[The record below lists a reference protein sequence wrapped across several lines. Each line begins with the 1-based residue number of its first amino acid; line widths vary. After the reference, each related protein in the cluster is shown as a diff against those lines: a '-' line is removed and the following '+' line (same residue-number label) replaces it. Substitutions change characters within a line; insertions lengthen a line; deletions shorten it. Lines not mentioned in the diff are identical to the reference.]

1 MIQKALNLKAD
12 RMADADDADT
22 PEQQSEDQ
30 IQDDAPYSEP
40 TEPDVAPPH
49 SGRNKNQS
57 WWTDEYK
64 EARSY
69 LYETK
74 TSPPDSILLYHIKFI
89 EQIPDYDFL
98 GK

>member
-1 MIQKALNLKAD
+1 MAFVKLYRGFKNIPQNFLKESSFSYA
-12 RMADADDADT
+12 
-22 PEQQSEDQ
+22 
-30 IQDDAPYSEP
+30 YS
-40 TEPDVAPPH
+40 PH

-57 WWTDEYK
+57 WWTEEYK